1 MNPSEAFH
9 DHISNGGEAKREL
22 SKAERD
28 AKNQRWSDLHY
39 KLNKDENLSAEEKK
53 RLQEEK
59 EELRKE
65 ITQ

>member
-1 MNPSEAFH
+1 MSESFRNYPGK
-9 DHISNGGEAKREL
+9 IGEVKKEL

-39 KLNKDENLSAEEKK
+39 KLTMDESLSAEERK
-53 RLQEEK
+53 QIEEEK